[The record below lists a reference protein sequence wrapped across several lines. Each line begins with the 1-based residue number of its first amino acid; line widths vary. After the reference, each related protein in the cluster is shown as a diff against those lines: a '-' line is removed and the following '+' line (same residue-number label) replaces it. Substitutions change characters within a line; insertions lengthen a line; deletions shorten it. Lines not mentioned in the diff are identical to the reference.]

1 MKNLTTLLLTTIFI
15 ATFGFGQPT
24 MTIATTLE
32 ITPEVTTFAGSGS
45 AGSADGTGTAASF
58 YKPSG
63 VAVDGSGNVYV
74 AEYYNHLIRKITSA
88 GVVTTLAGSGSAGSA
103 NGTGTAAS
111 FYRPY
116 GVAVDGNGNVY
127 VADYYN
133 HLIRKITSAG
143 VVTTLAGSGSQGSAD
158 GTGTAASFYNPS
170 GVAVDGSGNVYVAD
184 RSNHL
189 IRKITSAD
197 VVTTLAGS
205 GSQGSANGTGTA
217 ASFTLPYG
225 VAVDASGNVY
235 VADSGNNLIRKIATT
250 LASGSTTNDAT
261 LPLIFTSSE
270 ATTDFAEEDI
280 TVTNGALSDFAATS
294 STVYTATFTPTA
306 SRSATINVAA
316 STFTDAVGNNNTAA
330 TQYTWT
336 KINNAPVASDETI
349 TTDEDIDYTGTL
361 SGTDIDALTFAVVD
375 SSVNGIVTISN
386 ASTGAYTYSPTADYN
401 GSDSLTYSVS
411 DGTLLDT
418 AKVSITVNSV
428 NDAPIAAVYPDTSI
442 LEDDTLTVMFSAT
455 DVDEDSLSFGV
466 AGPTDNPDITV
477 SNFGAGFNVFAS
489 PNWHGDAEIRID
501 VWDGALAD
509 TAYFT
514 LTVNPVNDAPVMSA
528 LADTTINEDG
538 AIEIVLTASDIYED
552 TLTFS
557 AASDTSAVIV
567 AVSTDTLSV
576 SPADNWNGTA
586 DITVIVT
593 DGALSDT
600 TSFELTVN
608 AVNDAPS
615 SFALNEQDSVYITM
629 ANFDSDSIVFTW
641 DESADVDEDELTYHF
656 TAELVING
664 QLTTEYDTTL
674 TANAMKIDYQ
684 SVFDEI
690 YAAQAMLAGMEWD
703 VSVSDGVEEVMADEN
718 GPLTVGVNASDAV
731 LSIDEELLP
740 EVYALHQNYP
750 NPFNPITTLRYD
762 LPEQANVNIIIYDM
776 LGRQV
781 RTLLNQTQD
790 AGYRSVIWNATNDY
804 GKPVSAGVYLYKI
817 QAGSFVQTKK
827 MVLLK

>member
-1 MKNLTTLLLTTIFI
+1 MEQ
-15 ATFGFGQPT
+15 ARQH
-24 MTIATTLE
+24 
-32 ITPEVTTFAGSGS
+32 
-45 AGSADGTGTAASF
+45 SF
-58 YKPSG
+58 RYPW
-63 VAVDGSGNVYV
+63 
-74 AEYYNHLIRKITSA
+74 
-88 GVVTTLAGSGSAGSA
+88 
-103 NGTGTAAS
+103 
-111 FYRPY
+111 

-133 HLIRKITSAG
+133 HLIRKITSVG

-189 IRKITSAD
+189 IRKITSAG

-217 ASFTLPYG
+217 ASFRLPSG
-225 VAVDASGNVY
+225 VAVDGSGNVY
-235 VADSGNNLIRKIATT
+235 VADKSNHLIKKIATT

-270 ATTDFAEEDI
+270 ATSDFAEEDI

-306 SRSATINVAA
+306 SGSATIDVAA

-336 KINNAPVASDETI
+336 KFNNAHVASDETI

-361 SGTDIDALTFAVVD
+361 SGTDVDGDALTFAVVD

-501 VWDGALAD
+501 VWDGALAY

-538 AIEIVLTASDIYED
+538 AIEIVLTASDIDED

-557 AASDTSAVIV
+557 AAADTSAVIV
-567 AVSTDTLSV
+567 AMSTDTLSV
-576 SPADNWNGTA
+576 SLVDNWNGSS
-586 DITVIVT
+586 ILMVVVS
-593 DGALSDT
+593 DGSATDT

-615 SFALNEQDSVYITM
+615 SFALNEQDSVYIAM

-674 TANAMKIDYQ
+674 TANEMKIDYK

-690 YAAQAMLAGMEWD
+690 YAAQAMLAAIEWD
-703 VSVSDGVEEVMADEN
+703 VSVSDGVEEVMAEN
-718 GPLTVGVNASDAV
+718 GLLTVGINASDAV
-731 LSIDEELLP
+731 LSINEELLP

-762 LPEQANVNIIIYDM
+762 LPENGIVRITIYNIQGREIKVLVNQY
-776 LGRQV
+776 QE
-781 RTLLNQTQD
+781 
-790 AGYRSVIWNATNDY
+790 AGYKSVRWNATNNY
-804 GKPVSAGVYLYKI
+804 GKPISAGMYFYKI
-817 QAGSFVQTKK
+817 RAGEFLQTRK